1 MLSAGL
7 KVQFFNQKILS
18 LCFIFLQ
25 PREHPDA
32 IKQSRLNKKEI
43 KKRLNDSF
51 VYNESINKENLN
63 AGANTVEDSQEPM
76 NVIEEYEDVTIRN
89 KKNIISFAYQQGKD
103 F

>member
-1 MLSAGL
+1 M
-7 KVQFFNQKILS
+7 
-18 LCFIFLQ
+18 
-25 PREHPDA
+25 
-32 IKQSRLNKKEI
+32 
-43 KKRLNDSF
+43 
-51 VYNESINKENLN
+51 NKENLN